1 MCNGLRSRNP
11 RSDQPFSFAYQD
23 FEFFCSAEPIPTGVS
38 RPTAVLTKAAGGGPT
53 RFTLPAD
60 TDEIGYA
67 TKQEALRH
75 AEQQALRWV
84 HDRTGTGQA
93 GF

>member
-1 MCNGLRSRNP
+1 MTDMPPARDP
-11 RSDQPFSFAYQD
+11 KSDQPFSFSYRG
-23 FEFFCSAEPIPTGVS
+23 FEFLCSAEPM
-38 RPTAVLTKAAGGGPT
+38 AAGIYRPVVVLQSSPAGPDGSA
-53 RFTLPAD
+53 LPDD
-60 TDEIGYA
+60 TDEIGHA

-93 GF
+93 QF